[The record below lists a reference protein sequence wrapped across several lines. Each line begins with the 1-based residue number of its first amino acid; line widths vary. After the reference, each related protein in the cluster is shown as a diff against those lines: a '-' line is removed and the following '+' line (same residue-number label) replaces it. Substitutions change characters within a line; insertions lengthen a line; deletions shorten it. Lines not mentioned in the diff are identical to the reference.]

1 MRKIGSIYSVLIVL
15 GYETIVIMSNRTNN
29 LVNYLLVRQFPKID
43 IPSLLCILFLIGIVI
58 STKHKSNKEFI

>member
-58 STKHKSNKEFI
+58 STKHKSNKEII